1 MEEEIKNL
9 PEGEG
14 TSAPGEET
22 AGRVSE
28 LAVDATETAEGVT
41 ETAVEATEAAS
52 GEEKAEEENPLPTD
66 YGEIAER
73 DLAAL
78 KEEFAEL
85 SELASIAELPRPM
98 RYAELR
104 DLGLTPVEAYL
115 ASCGARPN
123 GAPKKTDGRAHLRSS
138 VPGRATPEEG
148 IGGRDLS
155 AARELFGD
163 LSDSEIRRLYRRV
176 TAEH

>member
-9 PEGEG
+9 PVGEE
-14 TSAPGEET
+14 TAAPGEET
-22 AGRVSE
+22 AGRVTE
-28 LAVDATETAEGVT
+28 LAVEATEAAEGV
-41 ETAVEATEAAS
+41 TEAAS
-52 GEEKAEEENPLPTD
+52 GEEKAEEENSLPTD

-85 SELASIAELPRPM
+85 SELTSIAELPRPM